1 MAISRLKPS
10 QLKPHIP
17 ARALSFQNT
26 NQVEPLDAVIGQER
40 AMRALDL
47 GLELRFS
54 GYNVF
59 VTGLP
64 GTGRTTIVGNKL
76 RQVAAQKLVPDDW
89 CFVYNFSEPDSPIAL
104 SLPAGKG
111 AQFKNEMSQLMETL
125 KREIQKAFSSDYY
138 EDQRLTLIHRT
149 EDRKR
154 EILEQLNQEARQMG
168 LQIQMTPTGIQTIVL
183 DREGKPLK
191 PEEFE
196 KLSQEEREA
205 IHQRIHQ
212 LEDRIAE
219 AVRALA
225 RLDMETQ
232 KSLTSLNE
240 RVAQFVVEQYIREL
254 QEEYR
259 DLPHV
264 LRYLEAVSKDIINNI
279 SRFLSELQR
288 EQQKPAEASQA
299 EAFFRR
305 YQVNVVVDNSGLEG
319 APVVFETNPTY
330 NNLIGRI
337 EKYAVFGT
345 YVTDFMHIK
354 AGSLLR
360 ANGGY
365 LIADAVQV
373 LRHPFVYD
381 ALKRALRNRELRIED
396 VSELYGF
403 MAATTLKPQPI
414 PLNVKIVLIGSSLV
428 YNILRQYDEEF
439 SKIFKIRSDFDYETA
454 ISEESILN
462 YARFIRKV
470 ADEEQLLAFD
480 KNAVRELVFYAQRLV
495 SDQEKL
501 SLKFGTITEILQQ
514 ANYWAAKNGH
524 TQVTGQDVRQA
535 VEEMEFRQRLVEDKL
550 QEMIERDIQKINVTG
565 EAVGEINGLAV
576 YRIGDYT
583 FGKPHRITAK
593 AYLGNESVVHIERK
607 ARLSGKI
614 HDKGVLVLSGFF
626 NWKFGERI
634 PLSFSASLTFEQ
646 NYALVDGDSAS
657 ATELFAL
664 ISCLSGVPIKQGIAV
679 TGSVNQDGEIQ
690 PIGGVNQKIEGF
702 FKVCQSKGLTGEQ
715 GVIIP
720 RANVQH
726 LVLKDEVQQ
735 AVRAKKFHIWAID
748 TVEDG
753 LEILTGKKAGQRN
766 ARGEFPRG
774 SIYYL
779 LEKNL
784 VDMARRTEAFRK
796 KISGDSKKAPG
807 RRKTKSE
814 EENNEEQQSD

>member
-1 MAISRLKPS
+1 MAITRLKAS
-10 QLKPHIP
+10 QLKPRISP
-17 ARALSFQNT
+17 KALPFQTT
-26 NQVEPLDAVIGQER
+26 NQVEPLETVIGQER

-47 GLELRFS
+47 GLELQFT

-64 GTGRTTIVGNKL
+64 GTGRTTIVANKL
-76 RQVAAQKLVPDDW
+76 HQMASHRPVPDDW
-89 CFVYNFSEPDSPIAL
+89 CFVYNFAEPDSPMAL
-104 SLPAGKG
+104 HLPAGRG
-111 AQFKNEMSQLMETL
+111 AQFKTDMTELLETL

-154 EILEQLNQEARQMG
+154 EILEQLNQEARKMG

-183 DREGKPLK
+183 DRKGSPLK
-191 PEEFE
+191 PEDFE
-196 KLSQEEREA
+196 KLDREEKETIR
-205 IHQRIHQ
+205 QRIHQ
-212 LEDRIAE
+212 LEDRIAD
-219 AVRALA
+219 AVRMLA

-232 KSLTSLNE
+232 KSLTALNE

-259 DLPHV
+259 HLPQV
-264 LRYLEAVSKDIINNI
+264 LRYLESVSSDIIRNI
-279 SRFLSELQR
+279 SRFLSELQK
-288 EQQKPAEASQA
+288 EQQKQAEASQV

-354 AGSLLR
+354 AGSLLK
-360 ANGGY
+360 ANGGF

-373 LRHPFVYD
+373 LRQPFVYD

-414 PLNVKIVLIGSSLV
+414 PLDVKIVLIGSSLV
-428 YNILRQYDEEF
+428 YSLLRQYDEEF
-439 SKIFKIRSDFDYETA
+439 PKIFKIRSDFDYETTA
-454 ISEESILN
+454 SPESLLN

-470 ADEEQLLAFD
+470 ADEEGLLAFNR
-480 KNAVRELVFYAQRLV
+480 KAVLELIYFAQRMV

-501 SLKFGTITEILQQ
+501 SLKFGALTEILEQSS
-514 ANYWAAKNGH
+514 YWAGKNGRSE
-524 TQVTGQDVRQA
+524 VTGEDVRKA
-535 VEEMEFRQRLVEDKL
+535 VEELEFRQRMVEDRL
-550 QEMIERDIQKINVTG
+550 QEMIERNIQKINVTG

-576 YRIGDYT
+576 YRVGDYS

-626 NWKFGERI
+626 NWKFGEYI

-646 NYALVDGDSAS
+646 NYGMVDGDSAS

-664 ISCLSGVPIKQGIAV
+664 ISCLAGVPIKQGIAV

-702 FKVCQSKGLTGEQ
+702 FRVCQSKGLTGEQ

-726 LVLKDEVQQ
+726 LVLKDEVQE

-766 ARGEFPRG
+766 ARGQFPRG
-774 SIYYL
+774 SIYAL
-779 LEKNL
+779 VEKNL
-784 VDMARRTEAFRK
+784 IEMARRTEAFRK
-796 KISGDSKKAPG
+796 KISKDTRKAPS
-807 RRKTKSE
+807 RRKETTE
-814 EENNEEQQSD
+814 EKKKQA